1 MEEKIALT
9 NWDRRE
15 IFSFFSGMSNPFYV
29 VTFRQ
34 DVTKLYHYVKQHQL
48 SFYYT
53 LIHLCTQAIN
63 QVEAFHYVIRQG
75 DVYRIEARSPSFT
88 DLKPGSECF
97 HIVTVPCMDSL
108 TDFNR
113 EAKQRS
119 AAQTVFL
126 DTRKETDQLIYFS
139 CLPWVDITAVT
150 NERDLAAPSAQDE
163 SIPHITWGKY
173 RQAGGRVELGISLD
187 VNHRL
192 IDGVHIGKFA
202 AALTELI
209 EALN

>member
-88 DLKPGSECF
+88 DLKTGSECF

-173 RQAGGRVELGISLD
+173 RRQTVGWNWAFPLMSTTGSSTVCTSGNLLPPSQS
-187 VNHRL
+187 
-192 IDGVHIGKFA
+192 
-202 AALTELI
+202 
-209 EALN
+209 

>member
-1 MEEKIALT
+1 MEQKIALS

-15 IFSFFSGMSNPFYV
+15 IFSFFSGMSNPFYA

-34 DVTKLYHYVKQHQL
+34 DVTKLYHYVKRHQL

-63 QVEAFHYVIRQG
+63 AVEAFHYVIRQG
-75 DVYRIEARSPSFT
+75 EVYRIEGRSPSFT
-88 DLKPGSECF
+88 DLKSGSECF
-97 HIVTVPCMDSL
+97 HIVTVPYMDSM

-113 EAKQRS
+113 AAKRRS
-119 AAQTVFL
+119 VEQTFFL
-126 DTRKETDQLIYFS
+126 DTRSETDQLIYFS
-139 CLPWVDITAVT
+139 CLPWVDLTAVT
-150 NERDLAAPSAQDE
+150 NERDLASPAAPDE
-163 SIPHITWGKY
+163 SIPLITWGKY
-173 RQAGGRVELGISLD
+173 RQVNGRVELGISLE

-202 AALTELI
+202 AVLTELI